1 MQTPAP
7 RVERRLVAVM
17 AADVVGYSRLVE
29 RDERG
34 TLARLEAVRRQ
45 LLEPLLAAH
54 QGRLF
59 KLMGDGLLA
68 AFGSVVDAVGCAVAI
83 QRALGAHE
91 AAMPEALRLCLRIG
105 VNLGDVVEAD
115 HGDLLGEGV
124 IIAARLQALAEPAG
138 ILVSGTV
145 FDHLQGKLDCGLEG
159 MGERRLK
166 NIDRP
171 IRVFRLVLDG
181 AASAHVPAA
190 TAADRPVVA
199 VLPFDNLSGDQG
211 QAYFTDGISEDIITE
226 LSRFCELLV
235 IARNSSFAWRGKAVD
250 VREVGR
256 GLGASHVVEGSVR
269 RAVDRVRITAQLIDA
284 ATGVHLWAERYD
296 RQLSDV
302 FAVQDEIA
310 RAIVVAVARR
320 VLDVTEAVA
329 RRREPRD
336 VRAYDLFLQGL
347 RLSDQFTGDAQERAK
362 GLFRRAIAIDPGFAR
377 AYTGLA
383 FNRLNH
389 TSLVRLGV
397 PRRDDPDCLEAL
409 RLAEQALALDP
420 NDPRVHLTLGQF
432 ALIWHD
438 FDRAARHLD
447 LAQAMNP
454 NDANIQ
460 ISWALGRA
468 CLGEAERGLPA
479 CDLALQ
485 LNPQPP
491 RWYDRY
497 RSRILFLARRHE
509 EALVIL
515 ERLTATTPLEH
526 PRDLGWRAAAAGLLR
541 RTAEA
546 EAAAGLF
553 RLSISRLWRGDPAAD
568 GPAHVDWLVD
578 AANLRRPED
587 EALLRD
593 GLRCAGLP
601 A

>member
-1 MQTPAP
+1 MQTSTP
-7 RVERRLVAVM
+7 RVERRLAAIL

-34 TLARLEAVRRQ
+34 TLARLDAVRRE
-45 LLEPLLAAH
+45 LVEPLLAEH

-68 AFGSVVDAVGCAVAI
+68 AFGSVVDAVGCALAI
-83 QRALGAHE
+83 QRGLATRE
-91 AAMPEALRLCLRIG
+91 AGVGEPLRLRIG
-105 VNLGDVVEAD
+105 VNLGDVVEGEA
-115 HGDLLGEGV
+115 GDLFGEGV
-124 IIAARLQALAEPAG
+124 IVAARLQALAEPAG

-145 FDHLQGKLDCGLEG
+145 FDHLQGKLDCGLEAL
-159 MGERRLK
+159 GERRLK

-171 IRVFRLVLDG
+171 IRVFRLALDAG
-181 AASAHVPAA
+181 APAPVPAA
-190 TAADRPVVA
+190 TAADRPMVA
-199 VLPFDNLSGDQG
+199 VLPFDNLSGDAG

-226 LSRFCELLV
+226 FSRFRELLV
-235 IARNSSFAWRGKAVD
+235 IARNSSFAYRGKAMD

-269 RAVDRVRITAQLIDA
+269 RSGERLRITAQLIDA

-296 RQLSDV
+296 RQLNDV

-347 RLSDQFTGDAQERAK
+347 RLSDQFTGDAQERAE
-362 GLFRRAIAIDPGFAR
+362 GFFRRAIAIDPGFAR

-397 PRRDDPDCLEAL
+397 ARRDDPDCQEAL

-420 NDPRVHLTLGQF
+420 NDPRVHLTLGQL

-438 FDRAARHLD
+438 FDQAARHLD
-447 LAQAMNP
+447 RARAMNP

-460 ISWALGRA
+460 ISWALGQA
-468 CLGEAERGLPA
+468 CLGDAERGLPA
-479 CDLALQ
+479 AELALQ
-485 LNPQPP
+485 LDPQPP

-497 RSRILFLARRHE
+497 LSRILFLARRHA

-515 ERLTATTPLEH
+515 ERLTAQSPLEH
-526 PRDLGWRAAAAGLLR
+526 PRDLGWRAAAAGLLG
-541 RTAEA
+541 RTADA
-546 EAAAGLF
+546 ETAAGLF
-553 RLSISRLWRGDPAAD
+553 RLSITRLWRGDPTAD
-568 GPAHVDWLVD
+568 ERAHVDWLVEVS
-578 AANLRRPED
+578 NLRRPED
-587 EALLRD
+587 AAHLRD
-593 GLRCAGLP
+593 GLRQAGLP